1 MYKRNDK
8 ITYIIVTWNNEKEI
22 EECLSTIERYSPGYS
37 KIIVVDNQSKDC
49 TTQIINK
56 KYHTVE
62 LIESSTNLGFAAAN
76 NLALEKVSTPYICY
90 LNPDVIFTEDII
102 TPSIEILKKRNDV
115 GIVSCK
121 LKNRDGSDQRSY
133 FNYTGMWSSLGAILH
148 IGAIMPQGFRK
159 KYFLNEYHA
168 KTDFEPEW
176 VIGAEMILRTEEAK
190 KIGGFSEEYFMYT
203 EDMDLCKKVNTILGK
218 KIYYLANISLIHL
231 GGASEAQNTSYR
243 KQKKVME
250 NEFMF
255 VKKFYGLEEAN
266 RTMNNIKCA
275 HVLRKILLRI
285 GYWKKDR
292 EDQLEKTTETIRM
305 LDEISTS

>member
-1 MYKRNDK
+1 
-8 ITYIIVTWNNEKEI
+8 
-22 EECLSTIERYSPGYS
+22 
-37 KIIVVDNQSKDC
+37 
-49 TTQIINK
+49 
-56 KYHTVE
+56 
-62 LIESSTNLGFAAAN
+62 
-76 NLALEKVSTPYICY
+76 
-90 LNPDVIFTEDII
+90 
-102 TPSIEILKKRNDV
+102 
-115 GIVSCK
+115 
-121 LKNRDGSDQRSY
+121 
-133 FNYTGMWSSLGAILH
+133 
-148 IGAIMPQGFRK
+148 MPQGFRK